1 MDFVHLCVWAKQVRG
16 PGIHDGLAAA
26 GTTNNLP
33 SPGDPERQWDKGSS
47 RVTLK
52 SPTAATAPTHD
63 CLQNSP
69 PALVPTLFS
78 FALVISLSLISFQFL
93 NAPGS
98 FVPQGLG
105 TCWSPCLEGLH
116 PLWLISPHHLGCSF
130 IVTFQG
136 ILPPPPPISRLDHS
150 PLLAFLC
157 THFLM
162 SSLEQSGNS
171 FFVGLVS

>member
-1 MDFVHLCVWAKQVRG
+1 MDFVHLCVWAHQVRG

-33 SPGDPERQWDKGSS
+33 SPGDPERQWDKGGS

-78 FALVISLSLISFQFL
+78 FALVISPSLISFQFECTRLFCASGPWHVLVTLSRRLPSPLVNFSSSRLQL
-93 NAPGS
+93 NCHIS
-98 FVPQGLG
+98 G
-105 TCWSPCLEGLH
+105 T
-116 PLWLISPHHLGCSF
+116 SPH
-130 IVTFQG
+130 
-136 ILPPPPPISRLDHS
+136 PSRLDQAS
-150 PLLAFLC
+150 LLAILRQ
-157 THFLM
+157 HFLM
-162 SSLEQSGNS
+162 SSMVRSCYS
-171 FFVGLVS
+171 FFF